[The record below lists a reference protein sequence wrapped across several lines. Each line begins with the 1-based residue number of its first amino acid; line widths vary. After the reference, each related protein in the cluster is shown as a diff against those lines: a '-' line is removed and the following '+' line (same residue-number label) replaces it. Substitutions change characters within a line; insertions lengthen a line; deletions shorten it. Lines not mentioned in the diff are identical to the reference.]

1 MARADKDKTS
11 TVERDRKIKK
21 LTKMI
26 KSKEKELDVIEAKAE
41 RAKAQVAKGDM
52 SKGDYQRL
60 NIELARDRKAVRG
73 AITRLEK
80 SRLNRERK
88 IRENAL
94 KKEEK
99 AKEREER
106 KEQRALEREQR
117 KEERAS
123 KSKGA
128 PEDEDSD

>member
-1 MARADKDKTS
+1 MAHSDKEKPASMD
-11 TVERDRKIKK
+11 RDRKIKK

-26 KSKEKELDVIEAKAE
+26 KAKEKEMDIIDTKDE
-41 RAKAQVAKGDM
+41 RAKAQVARGDM
-52 SKGDYQRL
+52 SKGDYRRL
-60 NIELARDRKAVRG
+60 HVELARDRKAVRG

-88 IRENAL
+88 IREDAL

-106 KEQRALEREQR
+106 RAKRAAEKERR
-117 KEERAS
+117 KEEKAAG
-123 KSKGA
+123 KKGDS
-128 PEDEDSD
+128 EDE

>member
-1 MARADKDKTS
+1 MARSDKDKVS
-11 TVERDRKIKK
+11 VIERDRKIKK

-41 RAKAQVAKGDM
+41 RGKAQVAKGDM
-52 SKGDYQRL
+52 SKGDYQRH

-88 IRENAL
+88 LKENQTA
-94 KKEEK
+94 KEEK
-99 AKEREER
+99 DREREDR
-106 KEQRALEREQR
+106 REQRALEKERR
-117 KEERAS
+117 KEE
-123 KSKGA
+123 KMGKKKGA
-128 PEDEDSD
+128 DKDCKKG

>member
-1 MARADKDKTS
+1 M
-11 TVERDRKIKK
+11 ERDGKIKK

-26 KSKEKELDVIEAKAE
+26 KAKERELDLIEGKAD
-41 RAKAQVAKGDM
+41 RAKIQVAKSDM

-88 IRENAL
+88 LKENQLKLEEKVRQRKERREQRVAE
-94 KKEEK
+94 KERRKEEK
-99 AKEREER
+99 A
-106 KEQRALEREQR
+106 
-117 KEERAS
+117 AS
-123 KSKGA
+123 KGEGSSK
-128 PEDEDSD
+128 DKD